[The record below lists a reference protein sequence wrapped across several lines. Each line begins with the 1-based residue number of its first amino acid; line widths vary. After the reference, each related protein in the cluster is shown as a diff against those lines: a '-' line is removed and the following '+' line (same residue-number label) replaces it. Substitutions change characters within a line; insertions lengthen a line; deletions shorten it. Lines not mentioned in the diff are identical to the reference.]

1 MREQKKQMKIM
12 LAWTLA
18 WVVSLGIL
26 TAAENSLWDNK
37 IYTIIGLI
45 INFAVG
51 VGMIIA
57 NKNLFKTYDE
67 LQKRIQFEAMAITLG
82 LTVVVGLTYEVS
94 FDFGIIGKEP
104 EFEYL
109 MLFICFSYMATN
121 IINSLRYR

>member
-1 MREQKKQMKIM
+1 MKDQKKQNKIL

-57 NKNLFKTYDE
+57 HKNLFKTYDE
-67 LQKRIQFEAMAITLG
+67 LQKRIQFETMAITLG
-82 LTVVVGLTYEVS
+82 LTVIVGLTYEVS

-104 EFEYL
+104 EFENL
-109 MLFICFSYMATN
+109 MIFISLSYIIAN
-121 IINSLRYR
+121 IVNSRRFR